1 MNYCGQCGASV
12 ERIIPAGDTKPR
24 DVCSRCGH
32 IHYENP
38 RIIAGCLPV
47 FEDKVL
53 LCQRA
58 IEPRRGKWTLPAGFL
73 ENAETIQEGA
83 ARETLEEANA
93 RVHNLELYTLFS
105 LPHISQ
111 VYMFYRAD
119 LSDLDFSAG
128 EESLAVGL
136 YGESD
141 IPWDELSFPVVTDT
155 LKCYFADR
163 DSWGVPVSREG
174 CPAIEAPFEL
184 RQFPRN

>member
-1 MNYCGQCGASV
+1 MDASS
-12 ERIIPAGDTKPR
+12 GL
-24 DVCSRCGH
+24 S
-32 IHYENP
+32 
-38 RIIAGCLPV
+38 
-47 FEDKVL
+47 
-53 LCQRA
+53 
-58 IEPRRGKWTLPAGFL
+58 

-93 RVHNLELYTLFS
+93 RVHSLELYTLFS

-111 VYMFYRAD
+111 VYMFYRAE

-163 DSWGVPVSREG
+163 DNGEFPFRERVVQ
-174 CPAIEAPFEL
+174 PLKRPS
-184 RQFPRN
+184 N